1 MSNKVT
7 HRSSKPDMLKYA
19 AEELG
24 VKLDGSK
31 DRIEIWNEIKQI
43 DKNLAA
49 SNEATPTGE
58 GNHPEDEGSSNS
70 ENPDGESGTTEKP
83 TGKAKNTKKAET
95 RATRVLI
102 NLHQPPGSD
111 DPEFEP
117 DTHVIV
123 GVNGVNYQLE
133 IGKDLP
139 VPYAVYDVLRNAK
152 QKKYYR
158 RKNNQ
163 TGETE
168 TISKEVLR
176 HPFTVVKYL

>member
-7 HRSSKPDMLKYA
+7 HRSSKADMLKYA

-24 VKLDGSK
+24 VKLDESK
-31 DRIEIWNEIKQI
+31 ERADIWAEIKDI
-43 DKNLAA
+43 DKSLAEG
-49 SNEATPTGE
+49 SEATPTGE
-58 GNHPEDEGSSNS
+58 ENLPENKNTETTDTNQSAGSVNKTSSN
-70 ENPDGESGTTEKP
+70 E
-83 TGKAKNTKKAET
+83 KAEAKPK
-95 RATRVLI
+95 RPARVLI

-117 DTHVIV
+117 DTHVVV
-123 GVNGVNYQLE
+123 GVNGTNYQLE

-158 RKNNQ
+158 RKNKLTNDV
-163 TGETE
+163 E

-176 HPFTVVKYL
+176 HPFTVIREL